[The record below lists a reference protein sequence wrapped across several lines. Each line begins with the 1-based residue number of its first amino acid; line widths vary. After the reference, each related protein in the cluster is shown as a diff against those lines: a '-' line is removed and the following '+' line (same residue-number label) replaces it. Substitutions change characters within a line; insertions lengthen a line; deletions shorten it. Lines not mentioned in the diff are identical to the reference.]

1 MPSDTILCMC
11 SMYMYFLF
19 LYKKCL
25 YYATIVE
32 KMKLKWKWTL
42 IMVKYLCWKTLF
54 CLSKVNYYRFNRTT
68 LVVIYKSR
76 IRSPNLSSPPH
87 ISRDYTSLHATKG

>member
-1 MPSDTILCMC
+1 MPFDTILC
-11 SMYMYFLF
+11 MYMYFLF

-25 YYATIVE
+25 YYRTIVE
-32 KMKLKWKWTL
+32 KNENERWLWWNIFAETP
-42 IMVKYLCWKTLF
+42 F
-54 CLSKVNYYRFNRTT
+54 CLSKLNYYRFNRTT